1 MLSKQD
7 KANLQKINKILKESL
22 GFSKDISNKLPK
34 SALVELK
41 KKAQENMKT
50 IVESSEFNSYHRS
63 PEYNQSMLVVEA
75 VNILTNKKAKQ
86 SELDEIISKAHNE
99 SKVKTSADTLYE
111 LKNMYESYV
120 AKNGENE
127 KAKKMAEKIGAMEKK
142 VYSESISGK
151 LNLLLKEDAEKAE
164 AIMSARGLLDDL
176 MGYQA
181 KIGETQNKYLDPF
194 VEMVRSEYSN
204 EMADDIYEKMNSS
217 LTDLLTQVRDTK
229 EVFANVVAVL
239 SGDAEPDSMLDNE
252 TGDMDSDDLGDLSG
266 DEEGSESGSDE
277 ELDDLGL
284 GDEGSDEEAGEA
296 SDEESEEEFDLGDE
310 FKRREE

>member
-7 KANLQKINKILKESL
+7 KANLAKINKLLKESF
-22 GFSKDISNKLPK
+22 GFTTDISNKLSK
-34 SALVELK
+34 SALVELR
-41 KKAQENMKT
+41 KKAKENMNH
-50 IVESSEFNSYHRS
+50 IVESSEFNSYHKS
-63 PEYNQSMLVVEA
+63 HEYNQSILVVEA
-75 VNILTNKKAKQ
+75 VNILTNKKSTQ

-99 SKVKTSADTLYE
+99 SRVKTTADTLYE

-120 AKNGENE
+120 AKNGVND
-127 KAKKMAEKIGAMEKK
+127 KAKKMAEKINTMEKK
-142 VYSESISGK
+142 VYNESISSK
-151 LNLLLKEDAEKAE
+151 LNILLKEDAEKAE
-164 AIMSARGLLDDL
+164 AIMSARGLLDDI

-217 LTDLLTQVRDTK
+217 LSDLLSQVRDTK

-239 SGDAEPDSMLDNE
+239 SGDAEMDSMVSDE
-252 TGDMDSDDLGDLSG
+252 KGDMESDDLEGFGG
-266 DEEGSESGSDE
+266 DEDGSDE

-284 GDEGSDEEAGEA
+284 GDQEGDS
-296 SDEESEEEFDLGDE
+296 EESEEGSEDEELDLGNE
-310 FKRREE
+310 FQRREE